1 MKKNALVV
9 FNGELL
15 CFVHV
20 LLNALDMKER
30 GQESTIIF
38 EGQSVNLVAEL
49 EKANNPFHALY
60 LKARQ
65 QNLIRGVCRA
75 CSAKLGALEAVQTA
89 GLPLL
94 DDMSGHPSLAAIMAQ
109 GFTVLTF

>member
-1 MKKNALVV
+1 MKKTALVA
-9 FNGELL
+9 FNGELF

-20 LLNALDMKER
+20 LLNALDLHEK
-30 GQESTIIF
+30 GQEVTVVF
-38 EGQSVNLVAEL
+38 EGAAVNLVAEL
-49 EKANNPFHALY
+49 EKVDNPFHALY

>member
-1 MKKNALVV
+1 MKKSALVA

-20 LLNALDMKER
+20 LLNALDMHEK
-30 GQESTIIF
+30 GQEVTVVF
-38 EGQSVNLVAEL
+38 EGAAVKLVAEL
-49 EKANNPFHALY
+49 EKADNPFHALY

-65 QNLIRGVCRA
+65 KDLIRGVCKA
-75 CSAKLGALEAVQTA
+75 CSVKLGALEAEQAA

-94 DDMSGHPSLAAIMAQ
+94 DDMAGHPSLAALMAQ
-109 GFTVLTF
+109 GFTVMTF

>member
-1 MKKNALVV
+1 MKKIALVA

-20 LLNALDMKER
+20 LLNALDMHEK
-30 GQESTIIF
+30 GQEVIVVF
-38 EGQSVNLVAEL
+38 EGAAVKLVAEL
-49 EKANNPFHALY
+49 EKTDNPFHSLY
-60 LKARQ
+60 LKVRQ
-65 QNLIRGVCRA
+65 NELIRGVCRA
-75 CSAKLGALEAVQTA
+75 CSAKLGAMEAVQNA
-89 GLPLL
+89 GLRLL